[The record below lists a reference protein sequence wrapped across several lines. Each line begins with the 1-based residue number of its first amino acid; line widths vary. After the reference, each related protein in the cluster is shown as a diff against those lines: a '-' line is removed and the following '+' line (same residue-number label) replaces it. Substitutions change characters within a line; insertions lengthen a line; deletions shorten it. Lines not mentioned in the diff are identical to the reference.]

1 MRQGKY
7 TVVSGRYIH
16 SSDMH
21 KLIAMRRFVTV
32 VKGICAAIV
41 VVALGYMASF
51 CI

>member
-7 TVVSGRYIH
+7 TVVNGKYVH
-16 SSDMH
+16 SSDLCMVR
-21 KLIAMRRFVTV
+21 IMQV